1 MDKKQ
6 KEFWKQFYQ
15 SKNKDEE
22 TLKKSLFNGD
32 LTKEEVEYVTSCVIG
47 PLFAPSLF
55 YPVLFKKCPQLIDRC
70 NWTMLN
76 HVEWRNL
83 LIEYPQFADKCDK
96 WNEFTTCD
104 WINILRSQPQFSNKC
119 DIWEKFDKID
129 WWLLLVE
136 QPHFADKF
144 TNWDDF
150 SLSEWRTLLC
160 FQSVLA
166 DKCNL
171 SMFKSTDW
179 VKILIIHPQLIV
191 HCNTS
196 VITEKGKAKLL
207 AKHPDLARYFPE
219 AEKKVD
225 NNQPELF

>member
-6 KEFWKQFYQ
+6 KEFWKQFCQ

-32 LTKEEVEYVTSCVIG
+32 LTKEEFEYVISCVIG
-47 PLFAPSLF
+47 PLSAPSLF
-55 YPVLFKKCPQLIDRC
+55 YPALFKKCSQLMDRC

-83 LIEYPQFADKCDK
+83 LKEYPQFADKCDK

-104 WINILRSQPQFSNKC
+104 WINILRLQPQFSNKC
-119 DIWEKFDKID
+119 DIWEKFDKDD
-129 WWLLLVE
+129 WWFLLVD
-136 QPHFADKF
+136 QPHF
-144 TNWDDF
+144 
-150 SLSEWRTLLC
+150 
-160 FQSVLA
+160 A

-179 VKILIIHPQLIV
+179 VKILIIQPQLIV

-196 VITEKGKAKLL
+196 VITEKSKAKLL
-207 AKHPDLARYFPE
+207 AKHPDLAKYFPE
-219 AEKKVD
+219 AVKKTD

>member
-6 KEFWKQFYQ
+6 KEFWKQFCQ

-104 WINILRSQPQFSNKC
+104 WINILRLQPQFSNKC
-119 DIWEKFDKID
+119 DIWEKFDKDD
-129 WWLLLVE
+129 WWFLLVD
-136 QPHFADKF
+136 QPHF
-144 TNWDDF
+144 
-150 SLSEWRTLLC
+150 
-160 FQSVLA
+160 A

-179 VKILIIHPQLIV
+179 VEMLIIQPQLIV

-207 AKHPDLARYFPE
+207 AKHPDLAKYFPE
-219 AEKKVD
+219 AVKKAD
-225 NNQPELF
+225 DNQPELF